1 MNKYKC
7 PDCGKEFDEG
17 NIPVECPTCGCPS
30 DIIKAN
36 EIIGALHNMKYCPH
50 CGSPLVS
57 QTIKFCPKCGGELSA
72 SKSQDIDII
81 CPDCNTIITNANEDC
96 PICGCPSNMFIQR
109 AKTKFVRGEILE
121 CPDCGK
127 VFHETIPA
135 DCPNCGCPSDKFK
148 QHIEENTHQNSST
161 QNKNAFSAIFITL
174 FIVGILGGFGYL
186 AYNKVQEAAEQARQE
201 QYAKERAQQ
210 ENERRAKEEET
221 RKEQERKDK
230 QRRRKLCVNKW
241 NYRHG
246 SYYGENILE
255 SVGFSEDGSAWC
267 SMTYYAGGK
276 RIRTSSFD
284 FYYSIK
290 GDYIY
295 VNGEKAYYFNGN
307 VFEDMQGRRFTEVSR
322 ISF

>member
-1 MNKYKC
+1 
-7 PDCGKEFDEG
+7 
-17 NIPVECPTCGCPS
+17 
-30 DIIKAN
+30 
-36 EIIGALHNMKYCPH
+36 MKIY
-50 CGSPLVS
+50 
-57 QTIKFCPKCGGELSA
+57 TCPKCGNVITNSESLYACPKCGCSADNFIVTDREETTSNNYNVSDSEQYKKESGIDQPVLSA
-72 SKSQDIDII
+72 KDYDVI
-81 CPDCNTIITNANEDC
+81 CPDCNSVIANENSDC
-96 PICGCPSNMFIQR
+96 SICGCPSNLFIKR
-109 AKTKFVRGEILE
+109 AKTKFVYGEKLE

-127 VFHETIPA
+127 IFDEEPIPSS
-135 DCPNCGCPSDKFK
+135 CPNCGCPSDKFK

-186 AYNKVQEAAEQARQE
+186 AYSKVQEAAEQARQE
-201 QYAKERAQQ
+201 QYAKERTQQ

-230 QRRRKLCVNKW
+230 QRRHKLCVNKW

-267 SMTYYAGGK
+267 SMTYYAGGN